1 MQVAYPFLS
10 SARTD
15 AWLRHST
22 APLLL
27 SGRLVKRVFRPSQWT
42 GLLLSPTVSPSP
54 SPPKSHSPYYGDFID
69 TRRTI
74 EPGYSPP
81 EARGRLVRSQSEI
94 PACTAEIG
102 FRTKSVLKEGKAVQ
116 VNTCSP
122 GNLLNSKRCHQ
133 YKGAALY
140 QRLERPEKKA
150 KAVSL
155 YHDRLSLSQIIGL
168 PGRAQAPNSPK
179 RTLKPSQKNVSQIDS
194 LGGHFA
200 SPSETKWPERAGYM
214 RRNLET
220 SLDLEPER
228 RKSPIKSPVP
238 RRSDLISYKRLGE
251 ETELTRRLKA
261 FMPAKASEVIES
273 KRSLRVRPASIADQ
287 FSPSFKLF

>member
-1 MQVAYPFLS
+1 MQTAYPFLS

-22 APLLL
+22 SPLLL
-27 SGRLVKRVFRPSQWT
+27 SGRLVKRVFRPSQWA
-42 GLLLSPTVSPSP
+42 GLQLSPAVSPSS
-54 SPPKSHSPYYGDFID
+54 SPPKSHRRHCGDFID

-74 EPGYSPP
+74 SPDSSVA
-81 EARGRLVRSQSEI
+81 EGRLVRSQSEV
-94 PACTAEIG
+94 PCKRTAEIG
-102 FRTKSVLKEGKAVQ
+102 FRTKSVLREGKAVQ

-122 GNLLNSKRCHQ
+122 GNLLNAKHWHQ
-133 YKGAALY
+133 YKGCALY
-140 QRLERPEKKA
+140 QQLERPAKKA

-155 YHDRLSLSQIIGL
+155 YHDRLSLSQIISL
-168 PGRAQAPNSPK
+168 PGRTQAPNSPK
-179 RTLKPSQKNVSQIDS
+179 HVFKPSQKNISQIDS

-200 SPSETKWPERAGYM
+200 SPRETKWPERAGYM

-220 SLDLEPER
+220 SLDLEPEP

-251 ETELTRRLKA
+251 ETDLTRRLKA
-261 FMPAKASEVIES
+261 FAPAKTPEPSAS
-273 KRSLRVRPASIADQ
+273 RRTLRIRPASIADQ
-287 FSPSFKLF
+287 FCASFKLF